1 MSGDWW
7 WGGGFA
13 ELKLFLN
20 TFLTDSLPI
29 FPYSIRFF
37 SLFASFMLTYEYYC
51 VTLCAYEKSVVV
63 FVFGTPV
70 GSDSKRSA
78 INYPWYGDILS
89 QFR

>member
-1 MSGDWW
+1 MK
-7 WGGGFA
+7 GGFA
-13 ELKLFLN
+13 DLKLFLN
-20 TFLTDSLPI
+20 AFLPFFPPI
-29 FPYSIRFF
+29 FPYSIRVSSF
-37 SLFASFMLTYEYYC
+37 FASFMLTYEYYC

-89 QFR
+89 KFR